1 MDSRLLM
8 FPGVGTSVMLQSSAV
23 ESPVSGFSS
32 QPLTVESRLLRQHST
47 EDQMP
52 RLMVKQLS
60 RARNTQGDSQSYI
73 VKRKEGDRG
82 DQEEKRENQKGIEQ
96 SSQ

>member
-8 FPGVGTSVMLQSSAV
+8 FPGVRTSVMLQSSGL

-32 QPLTVESRLLRQHST
+32 QLLTVASRLLCQHRR
-47 EDQMP
+47 P

-73 VKRKEGDRG
+73 EKRKEGDRG
-82 DQEEKRENQKGIEQ
+82 DQEEKRENQK
-96 SSQ
+96 